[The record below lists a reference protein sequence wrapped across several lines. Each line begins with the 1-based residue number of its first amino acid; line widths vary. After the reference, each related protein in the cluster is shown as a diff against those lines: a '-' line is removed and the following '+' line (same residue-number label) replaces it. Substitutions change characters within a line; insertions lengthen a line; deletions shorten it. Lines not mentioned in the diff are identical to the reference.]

1 VPDRFDR
8 RVVPESVLDFVRCC
22 QSAVPSHLAGG
33 VALAGA
39 WLGHRLSRDVD
50 LFVHDARAH
59 RELVR
64 RLPEVARLAGATVD
78 VVRDSGG
85 HVRAKLRTVDHTLEL
100 DVVHEALVDLDDPM
114 LVESILVES
123 FRDLRA
129 AKLTCILS
137 RSEPRDLIDLMFLE
151 RAGYPPELDLES
163 ALKKDAGIDPGI
175 LAWLLKDFPVEP
187 LPQMIEAV
195 TAAELRAYRDG
206 VAARF
211 KNLSHP
217 DD

>member
-1 VPDRFDR
+1 
-8 RVVPESVLDFVRCC
+8 
-22 QSAVPSHLAGG
+22 
-33 VALAGA
+33 
-39 WLGHRLSRDVD
+39 
-50 LFVHDARAH
+50 
-59 RELVR
+59 
-64 RLPEVARLAGATVD
+64 
-78 VVRDSGG
+78 
-85 HVRAKLRTVDHTLEL
+85 
-100 DVVHEALVDLDDPM
+100 
-114 LVESILVES
+114 
-123 FRDLRA
+123 
-129 AKLTCILS
+129 
-137 RSEPRDLIDLMFLE
+137 MFLE